1 MFGASWSPD
10 DTLTIAAAGSKGS
23 LQIWDVST
31 NGGAR
36 RTLSG
41 KAKEAGKLLREK
53 EGDGVV
59 GLLEDNE
66 DDTDAEDGE

>member
-1 MFGASWSPD
+1 M
-10 DTLTIAAAGSKGS
+10 
-23 LQIWDVST
+23 ST

-41 KAKEAGKLLREK
+41 KVKEAGRLLREK

-59 GLLEDNE
+59 GIADDDEADSEDE
-66 DDTDAEDGE
+66 GGE